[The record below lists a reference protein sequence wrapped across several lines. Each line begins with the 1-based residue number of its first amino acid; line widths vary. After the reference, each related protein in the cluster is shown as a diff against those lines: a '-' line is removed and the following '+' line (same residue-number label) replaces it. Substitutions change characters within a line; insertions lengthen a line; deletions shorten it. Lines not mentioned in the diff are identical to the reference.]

1 MTQPPDPD
9 PDLGRIEIDGG
20 EPNGFVVVVLDRD
33 VDPDPRRDLADV
45 LQAAAGFNRLLA
57 VLGALGDPPT
67 RRLVAPASRDLSL
80 IHI

>member
-9 PDLGRIEIDGG
+9 RIEIDGG

-45 LQAAAGFNRLLA
+45 LQDVAGPNRLLA
-57 VLGALGDPPT
+57 VLDALGPPDPAAGRARSP
-67 RRLVAPASRDLSL
+67 RRRAAAA
-80 IHI
+80 